1 MTRWLSALPWAVV
14 LIACAS
20 LGLAPF
26 APAPHV
32 IEKLSML
39 LRGQLVQPID
49 WFDLVMHGAPWTLLV
64 GKAIVAV
71 GRRDPN
77 GGDSTG

>member
-1 MTRWLSALPWAVV
+1 LTGWLSGLSWTVV

-26 APAPHV
+26 APVPHV
-32 IEKLSML
+32 VEKLGML

-49 WFDLVMHGAPWTLLV
+49 WFDLVMHGAPWALLI

-71 GRRDPN
+71 QKRPAA
-77 GGDSTG
+77 